1 MSMFMEYVKNQAAAK
16 EKTPAAWLEGIIK
29 HIPDCTLAT
38 HAGKFTHPSSRNV
51 DINDT
56 DKQFNLPYVVTAAV
70 HHPVDIV
77 INAAYMGTAKFLLYE
92 LEDRKNVLQHLQEA
106 DVQLQQEIEQLGVS
120 FNQISSMVADICR
133 PSRPTQTNGYI
144 KQVYFPISPAAYH
157 LVSVLPSSSIMIEV
171 KKRMMEENDKRKE
184 CCDDKNSH
192 YGEPYRTW
200 ADITDIHF
208 GGTKTQNI
216 SALNSAQGGSFLA
229 LSSLLPVIQ
238 KKDIR
243 IPKKDFF
250 QETLPYKEYVSLFRA
265 LHTDILTNGINNRHV
280 RRKREEIIDCIMQLA
295 WTYCSMLREKTAGWS
310 LQKDYESL
318 PQAQKIWLD
327 EAYALQR
334 KDNETWERELATQFG
349 RWVINKYFHILK
361 EDKVLL
367 GDDELAY
374 VKKVMR
380 DAIRKDVREH

>member
-229 LSSLLPVIQ
+229 LSSLPPVIQ

-250 QETLPYKEYVSLFRA
+250 QETLP
-265 LHTDILTNGINNRHV
+265 
-280 RRKREEIIDCIMQLA
+280 
-295 WTYCSMLREKTAGWS
+295 
-310 LQKDYESL
+310 
-318 PQAQKIWLD
+318 
-327 EAYALQR
+327 
-334 KDNETWERELATQFG
+334 
-349 RWVINKYFHILK
+349 
-361 EDKVLL
+361 
-367 GDDELAY
+367 
-374 VKKVMR
+374 
-380 DAIRKDVREH
+380 

>member
-1 MSMFMEYVKNQAAAK
+1 MSMFMEYVKNQATAK
-16 EKTPAAWLEGIIK
+16 KKTPAAWLEGIIN
-29 HIPDCTLAT
+29 HIPNCTLAT
-38 HAGKFTHPSSRNV
+38 HVGKFTHPSSKNV

-56 DKQFNLPYVVTAAV
+56 EKQPDLPYVVTAAV

-77 INAAYMGTAKFLLYE
+77 VNAAYIGTAKFLLYE
-92 LEDRKNVLQHLQEA
+92 LEDEKTVLQHLQEA

-120 FNQISSMVADICR
+120 FTQVSSMIAAICR
-133 PSRPTQTNGYI
+133 PSQPTQTSGYI
-144 KQVYFPISPAAYH
+144 KQVYFPISPAAYR

-171 KKRMMEENDKRKE
+171 KRRIMEENSKRKE
-184 CCDDKNSH
+184 CCDAKNNR

-200 ADITDIHF
+200 ADTTDIHF
-208 GGTKTQNI
+208 GGTKPQNI

-229 LSSLLPVIQ
+229 LSSLPPVIQ

-250 QETLPYKEYVSLFRA
+250 QETLPYKDYVSLFRA

-280 RRKREEIIDCIMQLA
+280 RRKREEIIGCIMQLA
-295 WTYCSMLREKTAGWS
+295 WTYCYMLREEPAGWS
-310 LQKDYESL
+310 LPKDYESL

-334 KDNETWERELATQFG
+334 KDNKTWERELQTQFG
-349 RWVINKYFHILK
+349 RWVINKYFRILK
-361 EDKVLL
+361 DSKVLL